1 MQVFVICFSVR
12 LKSVCRSLPELRHH
26 ELAAVIVAAAV
37 RVWKEKYTQQITSF
51 PCVYSFIN
59 QNIPASNTVYRRT

>member
-12 LKSVCRSLPELRHH
+12 LKSVCVARSRSLDITSSLQ
-26 ELAAVIVAAAV
+26 VIVAAAV

-59 QNIPASNTVYRRT
+59 QNIPASNTVY